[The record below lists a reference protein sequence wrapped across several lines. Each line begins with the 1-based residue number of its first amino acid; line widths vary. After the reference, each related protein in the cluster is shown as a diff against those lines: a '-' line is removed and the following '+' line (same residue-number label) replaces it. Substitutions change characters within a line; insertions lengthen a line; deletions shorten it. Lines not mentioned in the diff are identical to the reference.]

1 MGMTIDEL
9 ADTLEHPLMRVDGY
23 DDCVV
28 GYCASK
34 ECLVYDATKMIAK
47 LMADGASE
55 EEAAEHFEFNI
66 ECAYVGEHTP
76 LYVWRFGAAED
87 SQ

>member
-1 MGMTIDEL
+1 
-9 ADTLEHPLMRVDGY
+9 
-23 DDCVV
+23 
-28 GYCASK
+28 
-34 ECLVYDATKMIAK
+34 MIAK

-76 LYVWRFGAAED
+76 LYVWRFGQTEVG
-87 SQ
+87 